1 MHGYR
6 VHMPHACYLRTCIA
20 RDMAKNRKNMD
31 NSDYSLKWNNFTS
44 NLTCGFLSHLSDHEL
59 VDVTLAVEGKLLQ
72 AHKLVLSVC
81 SPYFKEIF
89 KANPCTHPV
98 VVLKDMGYSQVE
110 ALLKFMYK
118 GEVNVSHNELAS
130 FLKIAEAL
138 KIKGLAGD
146 QNSHSDSPIES
157 DTPLPPSELI
167 EEVDFDVATCSNPNT
182 GETCSETLDGNR
194 PVKRLRESTRSRSLT
209 PKRNR
214 TSPPA
219 LKEMEYLKE
228 SPHSIKAKSEPE
240 DFDVTDEPYFLDQ
253 PLEQFL
259 NSQND
264 AEKGFLDGG
273 GGELTDQP
281 SMNSPMPSA
290 CSQGGEG
297 VQEQNGRA
305 MRRLHL
311 NGFVYHAAYSINRGP
326 GIRTYWRCQ
335 DNYKGKCKARCI
347 SEDNLILR
355 INGTH
360 NHDRRIS
367 EYSCYFFSSGKKI
380 EANVSYCLPI
390 ASNM

>member
-20 RDMAKNRKNMD
+20 RDMAKNRKDMD

-146 QNSHSDSPIES
+146 QNSHSDLPIES

-297 VQEQNGRA
+297 VQGLLSFIRSSRGNLQLVHEGHIYTVHSRA
-305 MRRLHL
+305 
-311 NGFVYHAAYSINRGP
+311 GVK
-326 GIRTYWRCQ
+326 TYWKCIYRSSL
-335 DNYKGKCKARCI
+335 GKCQARCYTKHGCAVVSQPTVPPHDSHLKTI
-347 SEDNLILR
+347 EKHSKAGKMVHNLR
-355 INGTH
+355 
-360 NHDRRIS
+360 
-367 EYSCYFFSSGKKI
+367 Y
-380 EANVSYCLPI
+380 
-390 ASNM
+390 

>member
-297 VQEQNGRA
+297 VQVVEPVTYRLSARGRPQLVYEGYVYNLTSRSEVLNRSHYRCAEQ
-305 MRRLHL
+305 H
-311 NGFVYHAAYSINRGP
+311 RGC
-326 GIRTYWRCQ
+326 R
-335 DNYKGKCKARCI
+335 GKCAVIAERFMPTGVR
-347 SEDNLILR
+347 N
-355 INGTH
+355 H
-360 NHDRRIS
+360 NHPPGYQS
-367 EYSCYFFSSGKKI
+367 EYHYRKKKGLDTDI
-380 EANVSYCLPI
+380 I
-390 ASNM
+390 